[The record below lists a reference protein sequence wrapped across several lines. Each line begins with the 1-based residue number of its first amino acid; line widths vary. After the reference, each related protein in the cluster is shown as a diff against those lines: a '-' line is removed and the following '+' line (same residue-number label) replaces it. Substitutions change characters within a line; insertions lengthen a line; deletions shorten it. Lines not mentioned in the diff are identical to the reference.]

1 MLQKMLDLTVKMM
14 DFFLERNS
22 RVFDISIESEN
33 GNEEILCFT
42 VDGLNPVQMD
52 RLLDLIVKGVES
64 ENGMIGAELFW
75 I

>member
-1 MLQKMLDLTVKMM
+1 MLQKMLELIAKVM
-14 DFFLERNS
+14 DFFFERNS
-22 RVFDISIESEN
+22 RVFDISIEGEN
-33 GNEEILCFT
+33 GNEETLCFT
-42 VDGLNPVQMD
+42 VDGLNHVQAD

>member
-1 MLQKMLDLTVKMM
+1 MLQKMLELIAKVM
-14 DFFLERNS
+14 DFFFERNS
-22 RVFDISIESEN
+22 RVFDISIEGEN
-33 GNEEILCFT
+33 GNEETLCFT